1 MPRADFVLFITSA
14 DRPFTETER
23 AFVEAI
29 RAWGKKVVVVV
40 NRIDIFERTED
51 VEQVTSF
58 VASAAESVLGDAAA
72 DLSGQRAAGLAR
84 QARRADAVAGEPI
97 RSD

>member
-1 MPRADFVLFITSA
+1 MPRADFMLFVTSA

-40 NRIDIFERTED
+40 NKIDIFERASELDEVLT
-51 VEQVTSF
+51 F
-58 VASAAESVLGDAAA
+58 VGEAARERPRDEAAH
-72 DLSGQRAAGLAR
+72 LPGQRAAGGPR
-84 QARRADAVAGEPI
+84 QAR
-97 RSD
+97 